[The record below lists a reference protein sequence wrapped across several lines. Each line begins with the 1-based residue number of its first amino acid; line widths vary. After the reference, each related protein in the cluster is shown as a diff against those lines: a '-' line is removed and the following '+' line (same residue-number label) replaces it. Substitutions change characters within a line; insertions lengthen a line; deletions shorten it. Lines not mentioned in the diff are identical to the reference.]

1 MVEGL
6 LLSLLVD
13 GGLFKLV
20 LCGSVLMDGRFGDG
34 VGWCMLGS
42 LWVVGGLVV
51 LGVTVLVVM
60 VF

>member
-13 GGLFKLV
+13 DGLFRLV
-20 LCGSVLMDGRFGDG
+20 LCGSGLMDGRFGDG

-42 LWVVGGLVV
+42 LWVVGGLVE
-51 LGVTVLVVM
+51 
-60 VF
+60 